1 MVHTGEGKGS
11 PCDLVGCAIGPTASV
26 VSASTSEGA
35 LGVGV

>member
-11 PCDLVGCAIGPTASV
+11 PCDLVGCAIGPIESA
-26 VSASTSEGA
+26 VSASTSAGA